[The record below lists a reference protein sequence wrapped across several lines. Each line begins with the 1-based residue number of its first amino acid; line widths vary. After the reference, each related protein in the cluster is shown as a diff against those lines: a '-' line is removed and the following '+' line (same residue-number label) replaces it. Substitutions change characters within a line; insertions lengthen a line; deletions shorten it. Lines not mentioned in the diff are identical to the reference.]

1 MTEITEMSL
10 AELLEKRE
18 SGEISPA
25 DIAGAFQ
32 KRIAEYEP
40 EIEAFT
46 ALAENFVGRVK
57 QGDGRL
63 KGVPIAVKDNMA
75 TSNLP
80 TTCASKT
87 LKDYTPPYDAT
98 AVEKLK
104 SAGAVVAGKT
114 NMDEFAM
121 GSTTE
126 FSALQVTKNP
136 WNLSH
141 VPGGSSGGSAAAV
154 AADMVPAALG
164 SDTGGSI
171 RQPAAFSGVVGLK
184 PTYGVVSRYG
194 LVAFASSLDQI
205 GPITRSVE
213 DAAIMLNIISGH
225 DSRDSTSAAIDYPDY
240 TSRLDR
246 DVAGLIFGLPREYL
260 QLDIDDEVKDRIEE
274 AAGRLE
280 EAGAEIRDIS
290 LPSVD
295 RMLAAYYIISPAEAS
310 SNLARYDGVQYGERK
325 DADSIEEMYNR
336 TRSSG
341 LGPEVKRRIMLGTYA
356 LSAGFQDDLYKQALR
371 VRTLIKE
378 SYQQVF
384 ADVDIIMT
392 PTTPTPAFRLE
403 EEQDPIDV
411 YYTDMFTVPANITGL
426 PAISLPAGFSGER
439 LPVGVQF
446 IADAFGEPQLLQAA
460 RGLEKMLD
468 LPSAAKLD

>member
-1 MTEITEMSL
+1 MREITDMSL

-25 DIAGAFQ
+25 DIAGAYQ

-46 ALAENFVGRVK
+46 ALTENFAESVK
-57 QGDGRL
+57 QDEGRL
-63 KGVPIAVKDNMA
+63 KGVPVAVKDNMA

-80 TTCASKT
+80 TTCASKV

-126 FSALQVTKNP
+126 FSAQQVTKNP

-154 AADMVPAALG
+154 AAEMVPAALG

-246 DVAGLIFGLPREYL
+246 DVAGLTFGLPREYL
-260 QLDIDDEVKDRIEE
+260 QLDIDEEVKARIEE

-325 DADSIEEMYNR
+325 EADSIEEMYNR

-384 ADVDIIMT
+384 SDVDIIMT

-426 PAISLPAGFSGER
+426 PAISLPAGFSGEG

-446 IADAFGEPQLLQAA
+446 IADAFSEPQLLQAA
-460 RGLEKMLD
+460 RGLEKILD
-468 LPSAAKLD
+468 LPSGAKLD